1 MTAGVDT
8 SFNYHDDSDG
18 KDPDK
23 YSPTLRRHH
32 QLLWSKELPTR
43 SGRFDLTPEG
53 TSHLTHRSALGTFYL
68 SSDAITTRL
77 LGKASRAI
85 REVHEGDIPEYLG
98 YTAGSAIV
106 FPGNKINNQ
115 MTINGA
121 RGFHPRIADRFDL
134 TLECIR
140 LHYLGRPN
148 PLGKPLRRYA
158 SFFSLFGDF
167 DGYVRFFL
175 LDDLVECDG
184 KVRFFHPSTADFST
198 HSAVPRSGEEYLRYL
213 ANKNAFITARNARI
227 NGEP

>member
-8 SFNYHDDSDG
+8 SFDYHDDAGG

-32 QLLWSKELPTR
+32 QLLWSKELPAR
-43 SGRFDLTPEG
+43 SGRFDLTYEG
-53 TSHLTHRSALGTFYL
+53 SSHLTHRSSLGTFHL
-68 SSDAITTRL
+68 ASDAITTRL

-98 YTAGSAIV
+98 YTAGSTIV
-106 FPGNKINNQ
+106 FPGNKINKQ

-121 RGFHPRIADRFDL
+121 RGCHPRIADRFDL

-148 PLGKPLRRYA
+148 PLAKPLLRYEN
-158 SFFSLFGDF
+158 FFALFQDF
-167 DGYVRFFL
+167 NGYVEFFL
-175 LDDLVECDG
+175 LQDLVKKNGTIC
-184 KVRFFHPSTADFST
+184 FFHPSTTDFST
-198 HSAVPRSGEEYLRYL
+198 HSAVPRTGKEYLGYL
-213 ANKNAFITARNARI
+213 AKKNGFITARNARI
-227 NGEP
+227 DREP